1 MLRLLPTKRLLYLL
15 IVLLA
20 VGFGLNFFLQTA
32 TFRMN
37 LSQALEW
44 IGTNPLLYM
53 SGSLFIFCVLLLS
66 SVIVPNTYA
75 GPAVVS
81 LLFLLLGIAS
91 DQKLATRGEPL
102 FPWDLMLLK
111 NAEGMSKIT
120 SGMISPV
127 AIIVAAALVAGLV
140 YLIVKLPKN
149 RISFPLR
156 AVLGGISVG
165 LSAYFLVLVSSQS
178 PVVAAMN
185 YQNIFWNQ
193 KVNYTQNGFVYA
205 FAGNL
210 RQSLMEKPAGYSR
223 EAVETVAAKYAALPD
238 APVQAGLDEQP
249 NILFM
254 MNEAFFDPTRLP
266 GYTLSE
272 DPLTFIHGAAEQTPS
287 GYLLSPEFG
296 GNTANVEFEALTG
309 LSMYFLGDGTIPYQQ
324 RLVKMS
330 SLPSIVSILKDRG
343 YEALALHPFDE
354 TFYNRNRVYPMLGF
368 GRFTSEK
375 DLPDAARLTPEG
387 YISDKA
393 AVDEAVSQLKAA
405 SGPAFLH
412 LVTMQ
417 NHFPFTKG
425 LNGPNTI
432 TVQGGLPE
440 QKDELET
447 YMQDAK
453 LTDEALAYL
462 QQELLTI
469 KRPTIA
475 VFWGDHL
482 PALSAGIYTEA
493 GWDQQPRLKHETQLM
508 ILANFDIGKEPLG
521 SLSPAFLG
529 PAVFKLSGQTLPAY
543 YKLLERV
550 REAVPGL
557 SKQVL
562 IGPGDSGILKELTP
576 EQQALL
582 DDYRLIQ
589 YDLLEGEQYAAKLM
603 F

>member
-1 MLRLLPTKRLLYLL
+1 MSRLLPTKRLSYLL
-15 IVLLA
+15 MVLLV
-20 VGFGLNFFLQTA
+20 VGFGLNFFLQAA
-32 TFRMN
+32 TFRME
-37 LSQALEW
+37 LAKALEW
-44 IGTNPLLYM
+44 IGANPLLYL
-53 SGSLFIFCVLLLS
+53 SGSLFIFFILLLS
-66 SVIVPNTYA
+66 SVIVPNAYA
-75 GPAVVS
+75 GPALVS
-81 LLFLLLGIAS
+81 ALFVLLGIAS

-102 FPWDLMLLK
+102 FPWDLMVLK

-120 SGMISPV
+120 SGIISPL
-127 AIIVAAALVAGLV
+127 AIIVAALLVAGLV
-140 YLIVKLPKN
+140 YLIIKLPKN

-165 LSAYFLVLVSSQS
+165 LGAYFLVLVSSQS
-178 PVVAAMN
+178 PVVTAMN

-223 EAVETVAAKYAALPD
+223 EAVEAVAAKYKAVPDEAA
-238 APVQAGLDEQP
+238 AAGSGEQP
-249 NILFM
+249 NILFI

-272 DPLTFIHGAAEQTPS
+272 DPLKFIHGAAEQTPS

-330 SLPSIVSILKDRG
+330 SLPSIVSILKSRG

-368 GRFTSEK
+368 DRFTSER
-375 DLPDAARLTPEG
+375 DLPDAGRLSPDG

-393 AVDEAVSQLKAA
+393 AVDEAVGQLKAA

-432 TVQGGLPE
+432 SVEGALPE

-462 QQELLTI
+462 QQELLTV

-529 PAVFKLSGQTLPAY
+529 PAVFKLSGQSLPAY
-543 YKLLERV
+543 YKLLEQV
-550 REAVPGL
+550 REAIPGL

-562 IGPGDSGILKELTP
+562 IGPGDSGILKELTS
-576 EQQALL
+576 EQQTLL

-589 YDLLEGEQYAAKLM
+589 YDLLEGEQYADSLM